1 METINDKYII
11 CYDLYQID
19 TTFLSFLRNDYT
31 DRSIVLNVKNPQLKI
46 DIVSK
51 KCNVEVYYDNN
62 KIVSGKRDIE
72 KVLYG
77 ISENRSIDV
86 TKKIIKYLDK
96 KGILDMSININ
107 KIISDPFPTIKKNY
121 LFILIIQI
129 CHK

>member
-96 KGILDMSININ
+96 KRNTRYVDKYKQNYIWSI
-107 KIISDPFPTIKKNY
+107 SY
-121 LFILIIQI
+121 Y
-129 CHK
+129 